1 MAKPLHAGDGC
12 VSPQPGG
19 QEENRDPMLPGW
31 DPVGEVALTEV
42 LQDPVPLQLRVP
54 DLVLQ
59 QDQLLLILVLQCL
72 QAPLA
77 VLQLI
82 DQLLLDLY
90 LAGQICKVSLEIHGW
105 RPERTVRPGGMG
117 TALLPQPHRATVQ
130 GGSRGG

>member
-1 MAKPLHAGDGC
+1 
-12 VSPQPGG
+12 
-19 QEENRDPMLPGW
+19 MLPGW

-117 TALLPQPHRATVQ
+117 TALLPRPHRATVQ
-130 GGSRGG
+130 GGSQGG